1 MSAAVSVLDAAILST
16 RQGKNTNKIRD
27 NDVLRRIFSIEGD
40 HRGGGIADI
49 RAHRHGPYSSRMTGK
64 RPSTT
69 FATEARVLSS
79 DIRT

>member
-40 HRGGGIADI
+40 HRGGAL
-49 RAHRHGPYSSRMTGK
+49 P
-64 RPSTT
+64 T
-69 FATEARVLSS
+69 FVLTAMVL
-79 DIRT
+79 IHHE